1 MTGFDLIVYGALA
14 AAAAGPPQNAPLTI
28 DQAVAIAESR
38 AFAVR
43 LQESGLLRQNS
54 VVKQALAGLLP
65 QINATVSASRG
76 GQANAFGGFGGTT
89 IGNGTGGIG
98 GGTGGT
104 GGNGTG
110 GTGTG
115 TGTGGTGTGTGGT
128 GTGTGTGTG
137 GTGTGGTGTG
147 TGGTGTG
154 GTGTGTGTTIGST
167 GQTLFSNDNVAYGI
181 VLNLPIDFSGALNAN
196 LRAAQASQRS
206 QQQNVFAALNDARLN
221 ARTAFLNVLRARAGV
236 DVQEKSLANAR
247 AQAEQARLQLEQV
260 QIAKID
266 VDRLNAQVAQRESD
280 LVDAQNQYQL
290 AVYILN
296 FNLARPIATPV
307 DAVDVTVLPDTPP
320 DADALD
326 AAAQA
331 GRPEARAAREL
342 VDAQA
347 QIRRAAEHLNVPNLN
362 LTVSQQRFGNGFGFS
377 NQRNQTSVGVNLSVP
392 IYDGGNIRARVGQAR
407 QDEQQALIRLAQTEL
422 TVSQDV
428 RNAISNLRS
437 ARARL
442 ANATRQVALAE
453 EVFRIAQVRQ
463 AAGAGTYVEVVDA
476 ETTLTTAR
484 NGFVRARYDV
494 LTAYSQLQRAVG
506 NDQLAPTPAPA
517 GAPQP

>member
-1 MTGFDLIVYGALA
+1 MTGFDLFVYGALA
-14 AAAAGPPQNAPLTI
+14 AAAAGPAQNGPLTI

-43 LQESGLLRQNS
+43 LQESGLLRQNA
-54 VVKQALAGLLP
+54 VVKQALSGLLP
-65 QINATVSASRG
+65 QLNGTISASRG
-76 GQANAFGGFGGTT
+76 GQANTFSS
-89 IGNGTGGIG
+89 
-98 GGTGGT
+98 
-104 GGNGTG
+104 
-110 GTGTG
+110 GTGTNIG
-115 TGTGGTGTGTGGT
+115 TG
-128 GTGTGTGTG
+128 GTGTG

-154 GTGTGTGTTIGST
+154 GTGTGGTGTGGTGTGGTGGGGTGTGGTGTGGTGGGGIGGTTTGTT
-167 GQTLFSNDNVAYGI
+167 GQTLFSNDNVAYGLI
-181 VLNLPIDFSGALNAN
+181 LSVPIDLSGALHAN
-196 LRAAQASQRS
+196 LRSTQAVQRS
-206 QQQNVFAALNDARLN
+206 QQQNVFASINDARLN
-221 ARTAFLNVLRARAGV
+221 ARTAFLNVLRAKAAV

-247 AQAEQARLQLEQV
+247 AQAEQARLQLAQV

-290 AVYILN
+290 AVYTLN
-296 FNLARPIATPV
+296 FTLARPIATPV
-307 DAVDVTVLPDTPP
+307 DAVDVTTLPDTPP
-320 DADALD
+320 DVDALD

-331 GRPEARAAREL
+331 GRPETRAAREI

-362 LTVSQQRFGNGFGFS
+362 LTLSQQRFGGGFGFT
-377 NQRNQTSVGVNLSVP
+377 NQRNVTSVGVNLSVP

-407 QDEQQALIRLAQTEL
+407 QDEQQALIRLAEAEL

-428 RNAISNLRS
+428 RNAIANLRS

-442 ANATRQVALAE
+442 ENATRQVALAE

-506 NDQLAPTPAPA
+506 NDQLAPTPLPA